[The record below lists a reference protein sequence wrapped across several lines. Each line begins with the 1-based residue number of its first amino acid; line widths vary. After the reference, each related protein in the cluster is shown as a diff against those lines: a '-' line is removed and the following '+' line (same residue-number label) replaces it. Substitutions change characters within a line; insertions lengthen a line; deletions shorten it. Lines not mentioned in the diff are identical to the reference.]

1 MGASLSC
8 LSLSTR
14 QITSDQS
21 IDISPPHAIQD
32 QSFNDNLGGM
42 QLLNRPP
49 QLARD
54 SQQTHINSCT
64 KIKQT
69 SSSQIG
75 YDRGMGEPSTSF
87 QRSAPPAS
95 MPLPWTIQEEQ
106 KAFSRSS
113 KNGPRR
119 FRMPRSSPS
128 LRPGEPQSITPSR
141 TSLSRRRTE
150 SNAVGLDR
158 VIGSLQGIDR
168 MIAQTEMV
176 RSSSQR
182 LSALMRKSCGELE
195 LELERPSLVPVN
207 S

>member
-1 MGASLSC
+1 MGASFSC
-8 LSLSTR
+8 FSPSIMQLR
-14 QITSDQS
+14 EQS
-21 IDISPPHAIQD
+21 IDISPPQTTQD
-32 QSFNDNLGGM
+32 PSFNKKLGV
-42 QLLNRPP
+42 
-49 QLARD
+49 
-54 SQQTHINSCT
+54 SQA
-64 KIKQT
+64 

-75 YDRGMGEPSTSF
+75 YDRGIGDPSTSF
-87 QRSAPPAS
+87 RRSAPPAS

-128 LRPGEPQSITPSR
+128 LRPGEPQSITPSS

-150 SNAVGLDR
+150 SNVVGLDR

-168 MIAQTEMV
+168 MIAQKGMV
-176 RSSSQR
+176 RSSSHR

-195 LELERPSLVPVN
+195 LELELERPSLVPVN
-207 S
+207 SWMLAKEGETERRRD